1 MVVADCLGKPPRG
14 CRQCR
19 RREPHLQGPGK
30 LRVHQFT
37 PAREAFT
44 RQEIPCCREEWDED
58 LVIVSSVVSTPSIW
72 EERLSTV
79 AYDLLRNSGSQGDRL
94 TRPRSLYCH
103 SLGKAGRRAC
113 VSCHQM
119 LIIMTNDEMCYFH
132 QSHGRQKG
140 HRELGCRR
148 LSGFGSRSL
157 CSYPGTLRLGAR
169 GSVPIFYVPT
179 SSAYQRCLLPNL
191 CVLCW
196 DSTSAECFPLR

>member
-119 LIIMTNDEMCYFH
+119 LVIMTNDEMCYFH

-148 LSGFGSRSL
+148 LQWL
-157 CSYPGTLRLGAR
+157 WKL
-169 GSVPIFYVPT
+169 
-179 SSAYQRCLLPNL
+179 
-191 CVLCW
+191 
-196 DSTSAECFPLR
+196 FPLLISRDAEAGRPWLCAYILCANLLCLPEMPAAKPLCAVLRF

>member
-1 MVVADCLGKPPRG
+1 MGTADCLGKPPRG

-19 RREPHLQGPGK
+19 RRERHLQGPGK

-72 EERLSTV
+72 EERFSMV

-94 TRPRSLYCH
+94 TRPRTLYCH

-119 LIIMTNDEMCYFH
+119 LVIMTNDEMCYF
-132 QSHGRQKG
+132 QQKPRQAEGIDTKSWDAG
-140 HRELGCRR
+140 GC
-148 LSGFGSRSL
+148 SGFGSRSL

-169 GSVPIFYVPT
+169 GSVPIF
-179 SSAYQRCLLPNL
+179 
-191 CVLCW
+191 
-196 DSTSAECFPLR
+196 F